1 MKQREVAYLQL
12 LVILASSGTPRG
24 RKNLADELRIGEG
37 VVRTLLEGGRDL
49 GHVSVHKA
57 GVKITDS
64 GVSFLREALSI
75 CGILDVFTV
84 DEAKKLLCG
93 KRCMA
98 HIIAGKI
105 GDVLATR
112 DALIRLG
119 ACGVMLL
126 EKKGGR
132 LLLPPGGE
140 DLAAYSQQ
148 LVAILGEQVE
158 EGGAAIVACGDTF
171 SDALAVVQLRCAE
184 AFKYEG

>member
-84 DEAKKLLCG
+84 DEAKK
-93 KRCMA
+93 
-98 HIIAGKI
+98 
-105 GDVLATR
+105 
-112 DALIRLG
+112 
-119 ACGVMLL
+119 
-126 EKKGGR
+126 
-132 LLLPPGGE
+132 
-140 DLAAYSQQ
+140 
-148 LVAILGEQVE
+148 
-158 EGGAAIVACGDTF
+158 
-171 SDALAVVQLRCAE
+171 
-184 AFKYEG
+184 

>member
-12 LVILASSGTPRG
+12 LAVLTISNTPRG
-24 RKNLADELRIGEG
+24 RQNLANELRIGEG
-37 VVRTLLEGGRDL
+37 VVRALLEGGKDL

-64 GVSFLREALSI
+64 GILFLKEALSI
-75 CGILDVFTV
+75 CGILDVFAV

-105 GDVLATR
+105 GNVLATR

-126 EKKGGR
+126 EKRGDR
-132 LLLPPGGE
+132 LLLPPSGE

-148 LVAILGEQVE
+148 LVAILKDKVE

-171 SDALAVVQLRCAE
+171 SDALAVIQLKCAE
-184 AFKYEG
+184 AFKS